1 MSDKALE
8 MFGDLPD
15 FPGKRLPKNRPS
27 TKKTQADNVLDK
39 FNGARSKTYIING
52 ETKVFFSIGE
62 LAKALGRKPV
72 TLRMWESRGW
82 IPKATYR
89 TPKPRGAQIPNKSVQ
104 GRRLY
109 SLEQVTFL
117 VEASETFGLNTP
129 DPRWDQFRKHIKN
142 NYPK

>member
-1 MSDKALE
+1 MTDKALE

-15 FPGKRLPKNRPS
+15 FPGKRAPKNRPT
-27 TKKTQADNVLDK
+27 TKRTNDLGINDRL
-39 FNGARSKTYIING
+39 NGAKGKSFKVNG
-52 ETKVFFSIGE
+52 EDKLFFSIGE
-62 LAKALGRKPV
+62 LAKALGRRPV

-89 TPKPRGAQIPNKSVQ
+89 TPKPKGVQIPDKSVQ

-109 SLEQVTFL
+109 SLEQVEFL
-117 VEASETFGLNTP
+117 LEALERFRLNTTSP
-129 DPRWDQFRKHIKN
+129 QWDSFRNHVRS